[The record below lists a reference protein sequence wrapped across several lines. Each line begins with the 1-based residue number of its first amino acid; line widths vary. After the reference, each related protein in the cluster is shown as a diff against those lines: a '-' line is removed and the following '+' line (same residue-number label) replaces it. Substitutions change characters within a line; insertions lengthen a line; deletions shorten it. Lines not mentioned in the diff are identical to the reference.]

1 MITLLFILLKLFNV
15 LYISWWW
22 IVLAI
27 IIDSYFSS
35 IRSRRLEDL
44 FNARINDLHGQ
55 LPEYLRDE
63 YGLSEVEDLLHEHG
77 DDLEIEFL
85 IETLKEDYID
95 NQ

>member
-22 IVLAI
+22 IILAI
-27 IIDSYFSS
+27 ITDSYFSS
-35 IRSRRLEDL
+35 IRSRRLED
-44 FNARINDLHGQ
+44 RITDLHGQ

-85 IETLKEDYID
+85 IETLEERLYR
-95 NQ
+95 